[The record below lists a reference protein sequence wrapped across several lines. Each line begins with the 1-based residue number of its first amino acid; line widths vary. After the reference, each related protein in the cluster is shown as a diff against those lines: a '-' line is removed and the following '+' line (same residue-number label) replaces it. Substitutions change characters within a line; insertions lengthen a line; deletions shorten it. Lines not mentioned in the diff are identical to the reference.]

1 MTVVA
6 LDGMGGDFAPGAAV
20 GGAVRSAARGIEVV
34 LVGDAALLDAELER
48 LGGAPPGLRVVH
60 APDAIGMQ
68 EHVGRETLRRR
79 ESSIHVA
86 LELVKRGDAE
96 AFVSLGNTGAV
107 LALALAVLG
116 RLPGVQRP
124 ALGALIPRS
133 SGPKLLLDA
142 GANAE
147 AKVSHLVQWAQ
158 LGAAYMRAV
167 VGVADPAVALLSIG
181 EEPTKGSPLTI
192 ETHRVLSESS
202 LRFLGN
208 VEGRDV
214 ALGDADV
221 IVTDGFTGNVV
232 LKVMEGTVTLM
243 LDELRTAA
251 RHSLPSRLG
260 GQLMRPALGEVG
272 RRLDYRQYGGAP
284 LLGMNGVVIVG
295 HGRSD
300 EQAAESAIGAAA
312 AATRQRLL
320 EALSAACAGTAAGES
335 GSADSGQ

>member
-6 LDGMGGDFAPGAAV
+6 LDGMGGDFAPGAVAE
-20 GGAVRSAARGIEVV
+20 GAVRSAGRGVEVV
-34 LVGDAALLDAELER
+34 LVGDEELLARELER
-48 LGGAPPGLRVVH
+48 LGGAPSELRVVH
-60 APDAIGMQ
+60 AADAIGMQ
-68 EHVGRETLRRR
+68 EHAGRETLRRR
-79 ESSIHVA
+79 QSSIYVA

-96 AFVSLGNTGAV
+96 AFVSVGNTGAI
-107 LALALAVLG
+107 LALAMVVLG
-116 RLPGVQRP
+116 KLPGVERP
-124 ALGALIPRS
+124 AMGALIPHS
-133 SGPKLLLDA
+133 HGPKLLLDA

-147 AKVSHLVQWAQ
+147 SRASHLVQWAQ
-158 LGAAYMRAV
+158 LGAAYMRAM
-167 VGVADPAVALLSIG
+167 VGVSDPTVALLSIG
-181 EEPTKGSPLTI
+181 EEATKGSPLTI
-192 ETHRVLSESS
+192 ETHQALSRSS

-208 VEGRDV
+208 VEGGDV
-214 ALGDADV
+214 ALGHADV

-243 LDELRTAA
+243 FDELRAAA
-251 RHSLPSRLG
+251 RYSLPSRLG

-300 EQAAESAIGAAA
+300 AQAVESAIGAAA

-320 EALSAACAGTAAGES
+320 EALSAACGEPAAGES
-335 GSADSGQ
+335 GSGDSG

>member
-6 LDGMGGDFAPGAAV
+6 LDGMGGDLAPAAVV
-20 GGAVRSAARGIEVV
+20 GGAVRSAAHGIEVV
-34 LVGDAALLDAELER
+34 LAGDAQLLDRELDR
-48 LGGAPPGLRVVH
+48 LGGAPSGLRVVH

-68 EHVGRETLRRR
+68 EHVGLETLRRH
-79 ESSIHVA
+79 ESSMHVA
-86 LELVKRGDAE
+86 LELVKSGEAE

-158 LGAAYMRAV
+158 LGAAYIRVV
-167 VGVADPAVALLSIG
+167 VGVPDPAVALLSIG
-181 EEPTKGSPLTI
+181 EEATKGSPLTI
-192 ETHRVLSESS
+192 DAHRALSESP

-243 LDELRTAA
+243 LDELRAAA
-251 RHSLPSRLG
+251 RHSIPSRLG
-260 GQLMRPALGEVG
+260 AQLMRPALGEVA

-300 EQAAESAIGAAA
+300 VQAVESAIGAAA
-312 AATRQRLL
+312 AATRQQLL
-320 EALSAACAGTAAGES
+320 EALSVACGGTPADNAGP
-335 GSADSGQ
+335 ADSR